1 MPADYVSE
9 LAEQAFKKIAA
20 GTGEEIVGILPE
32 RPQDSAALANQLHSR
47 PDLQAQVSLLAGY
60 TPSEWLLEHEL
71 AQVDERRKKVG
82 SDPVSSSGSPYD
94 RAAASGLMGLCFS
107 GGGIRSA
114 TFNLGIL
121 QGLAE
126 LKLLRS
132 LDYLSSVSGGGY
144 VHQWF
149 AAWTKRRS
157 FEEVERQLVPLPEIG
172 NPGSHPEP
180 LRWLRRYS
188 NYLTPEIGLLTADT
202 WVAFATW
209 LRNTFL
215 NQIILVSG
223 LLFLALL
230 PHAIASPALVPRDF
244 PAVAAAL
251 GAIFYLVL
259 VAIHFVG
266 RDLWNFGSPS
276 TSGKGGIG
284 QAKGTLGQEG
294 VQRVIVLPLMVSAL
308 LLALLFPVIS
318 EQTFGFHLV
327 LTCVASGF
335 LLLVLAL
342 TIAFAGRAPLCYLK
356 AHHRTAQFSNVGDFW
371 RMPKC
376 WAHLWFALAMLGLLT
391 ACVLAAAGGTAWIG
405 GSFILIAKLWSPTGI
420 LFSRI
425 TLIIAPPLLLGA
437 PLVTLLLLVGLLGR
451 TFRDSH
457 REWLSRFAAWM
468 GLFMLLWTL
477 SMGFSLLSH
486 RVALWLLR
494 KLRTVGVP
502 ALVGWIA
509 STVAGLL
516 AGKSTKSSGENSD
529 KASSFSVVELVAV
542 VGPYIFIAGLLFL
555 ISALGENILTSIA
568 PAGPVAVLATY
579 VTVLAICILFA
590 LRVDINEFSLH
601 AFYRDRLTRCYLGA
615 SNIPRNPNPFT
626 GFDDSDANVAIS
638 DLLPGKK
645 YYGPFPIFCTAL
657 NLTFGEDLAWQERK
671 AASFVFTPLYSGYD
685 VPWTAARRESNWRFN
700 GFVRTASYAYPEPG
714 VHINTAA
721 AISGAAVSPN
731 MGYHSNPAT
740 AFLLTL
746 FSVRLG
752 WWLRNPRVL
761 DEDGSALG
769 TPGLYPTPSPPFS
782 LLSLVSELL
791 GRTNDTS
798 NYVYLSD
805 GGHFDN
811 MGLYELVRRRC
822 RYIVIC
828 DSEEDGALNFGGIG
842 MAIRKARVDFG
853 VDVALDLRPLQHLED
868 SEYSAAHCVVG
879 TVVYPEHPEDPGTV
893 VYIKSSLTGDE
904 PADVLNYKKQHP
916 VFPHDSTTNQ
926 WFTESQFES
935 YRRLGHHV
943 CFSVFEPAGTVP
955 LVDCTDEQDERARER
970 YHQRRLHL
978 AQIWPCASLSDRK
991 QYFQSLR
998 DTWWAPTPEM
1008 DRFTTAHTA
1017 RYEELLT
1024 KARTD
1029 KGLPGFFKM
1038 MFSDDAN
1045 WKKGHSDEEI
1055 EYGVQF
1061 SSELIEFIW
1070 MVFNQLELVLPEKRD
1085 HPYARG
1091 WSRIFTKWTK
1101 IDVVRDGWK
1110 RYRDSYSTAF
1120 RRFAESHCVGLPP
1133 EKSEQPASTG
1143 KG

>member
-1 MPADYVSE
+1 MPADYVNE
-9 LAEQAFKKIAA
+9 LAEQAFKKITA
-20 GTGEEIVGILPE
+20 GTGEEIVAVLQD
-32 RPQDSAALANQLHSR
+32 RPQDAATLANQLNSH
-47 PDLQAQVSLLAGY
+47 PDRQAQVASLAGY
-60 TPSEWLLEHEL
+60 TPSQWLLEHEL
-71 AQVDERRKKVG
+71 VQIDERRKNVG
-82 SDPVSSSGSPYD
+82 SDPVSSTGSTYD

-132 LDYLSSVSGGGY
+132 FDYLSTVSGGGY

-149 AAWTKRRS
+149 AAWIKRRS
-157 FEEVERQLVPLPEIG
+157 FEEVERQLVPLPETG

-188 NYLTPEIGLLTADT
+188 NYLTPETGLLTADT

-209 LRNTFL
+209 LRNTVL
-215 NQIILVSG
+215 NQIILISG

-230 PHAIASPALVPRDF
+230 PHVLVLHGVVPRHF
-244 PAVAAAL
+244 PAVAAVV
-251 GAIFYLVL
+251 GTIFYLSF
-259 VAIHFVG
+259 VAIYFVG
-266 RDLWNFGSPS
+266 RDLGTFGSPNP
-276 TSGKGGIG
+276 SGKRGIG
-284 QAKGTLGQEG
+284 QTKGTLRQEG

-308 LLALLFPVIS
+308 LLALVFPVIS
-318 EQTFGFHLV
+318 GRTFGFHLV

-342 TIAFAGRAPLCYLK
+342 TIAFAGRAPLSYLK
-356 AHHRTAQFSNVGDFW
+356 THHRTAQFDNVGDFW

-376 WAHLWFALAMLGLLT
+376 WVHLWFAVAILGLLI
-391 ACVLAAAGGTAWIG
+391 ACVLAAAGGAAWVF
-405 GSFILIAKLWSPTGI
+405 GSFILVAKLWSWTGT
-420 LFSRI
+420 LFPRFV
-425 TLIIAPPLLLGA
+425 LIVAPPLFLGA
-437 PLVTLLLLVGLLGR
+437 PLVTMLLLVGFLGR
-451 TFRDSH
+451 TFRDSY
-457 REWLSRFAAWM
+457 REWLSRLAAWM

-486 RVALWLLR
+486 RVVLWLLW
-494 KLRTVGVP
+494 KLRSVGIP
-502 ALVGWIA
+502 AFVGWLA
-509 STVAGLL
+509 STVGGLF
-516 AGKSTKSSGENSD
+516 AGKSAKSSGANSD
-529 KASSFSVVELVAV
+529 KASSFSAVEVVAV
-542 VGPYIFIAGLLFL
+542 AGPYIFIAGLLL
-555 ISALGENILTSIA
+555 VISALAEKILTAIA
-568 PAGPVAVLATY
+568 PAGPLAVFATY
-579 VTVLAICILFA
+579 IAVLAICLLFA
-590 LRVDINEFSLH
+590 WRVDINEFSLH
-601 AFYRDRLTRCYLGA
+601 AFYRNRLTRCYLGA
-615 SNIPRNPNPFT
+615 SNIPRHPNPFT
-626 GFDDSDANVAIS
+626 GFDDSDADVAVS
-638 DLLPGKK
+638 DLVPAKK
-645 YYGPFPIFCTAL
+645 YLGPFPIFCTAL

-685 VPWTAARRESNWRFN
+685 VPWTAAKRESTCRFN
-700 GFVRTASYAYPEPG
+700 GFVRTATYAYPETG
-714 VHINTAA
+714 VHINTAV
-721 AISGAAVSPN
+721 AISGAALSPN
-731 MGYHSNPAT
+731 MGYHSSPLT

-769 TPGLYPTPSPPFS
+769 APDYYPPPSPPFS
-782 LLSLVSELL
+782 LLSLVNELL

-828 DSEEDGALNFGGIG
+828 DSEEDGALNFEGIG
-842 MAIRKARVDFG
+842 MAIRKARIDFG
-853 VDVALDLRPLQHLED
+853 VDVALDLRPLQRMKD
-868 SEYSAAHCVVG
+868 SEYSASHCVVG
-879 TVVYPEHPEDPGTV
+879 TVVYPEAPDNPGTV
-893 VYIKSSLTGDE
+893 VYIKSVLTGDE

-916 VFPHDSTTNQ
+916 VFPNDSTTDQ

-955 LVDCTDEQDERARER
+955 LVDCTDEQDAQGRELR
-970 YHQRRLHL
+970 HQRRVHL
-978 AQIWPCASLSDRK
+978 EQMWPCASLSDRK
-991 QYFQSLR
+991 QYFQSLG
-998 DTWWAPTPEM
+998 DIWWAPTPEM
-1008 DRFTTAHTA
+1008 DRFTAAHTA

-1029 KGLPGFFKM
+1029 KDLPGFFKM
-1038 MFSDDAN
+1038 MFSDDGN
-1045 WKKGHSDEEI
+1045 WKRGRSDEEI
-1055 EYGVQF
+1055 EYAVQF

-1101 IDVVRDGWK
+1101 IDVVQDGWK
-1110 RYRDSYSTAF
+1110 RYRDSYSTGF
-1120 RRFAESHCVGLPP
+1120 RRFAESHCVGLP
-1133 EKSEQPASTG
+1133 TRVRN
-1143 KG
+1143 

>member
-1 MPADYVSE
+1 MPADYVNE
-9 LAEQAFKKIAA
+9 LAEQAFKKITT
-20 GTGEEIVGILPE
+20 GRGEEIVAVLKG
-32 RPQDSAALANQLHSR
+32 RPPDAATLANQLNSR
-47 PDLQAQVSLLAGY
+47 PDLQAQVASLAAY
-60 TPSEWLLEHEL
+60 TPSQWLLEHEL
-71 AQVDERRKKVG
+71 IHVNERRQKVG
-82 SDPVSSSGSPYD
+82 SDPVSSAGNAYG

-132 LDYLSSVSGGGY
+132 FDYLSTVSGGGY

-149 AAWTKRRS
+149 AAWVKRRS
-157 FEEVERQLVPLPEIG
+157 LEEVERQLVPLPETG

-209 LRNTFL
+209 LRNTLL
-215 NQIILVSG
+215 NQIILISA

-230 PHAIASPALVPRDF
+230 PHVLLWHGVVPRRF
-244 PAVAAAL
+244 PSVATAL
-251 GAIFYLVL
+251 GTIFYLFL
-259 VAIHFVG
+259 VATYFVG
-266 RDLWNFGSPS
+266 RDLWTFGAP
-276 TSGKGGIG
+276 TPSGKGVIG
-284 QAKGTLGQEG
+284 QAKGTLRQDG

-318 EQTFGFHLV
+318 GQMFGFHLA
-327 LTCVASGF
+327 LTGVASGF
-335 LLLVLAL
+335 LLFVLAL
-342 TIAFAGRAPLCYLK
+342 TIAFAGRAPLSYLK
-356 AHHRTAQFSNVGDFW
+356 THHRTAQFDNVGDFW

-376 WAHLWFALAMLGLLT
+376 WVHFWFAVAILGLII
-391 ACVLAAAGGTAWIG
+391 ACILAAAGGAAWIF
-405 GSFILIAKLWSPTGI
+405 GSFILFAKLWSRTRT
-420 LFSRI
+420 LFPRFV
-425 TLIIAPPLLLGA
+425 LIFAPPLFLGA
-437 PLVTLLLLVGLLGR
+437 PLVTILLLVGFLGR
-451 TFRDSH
+451 TFRDSY
-457 REWLSRFAAWM
+457 REWLSRLAASM

-477 SMGFSLLSH
+477 SMGFSLLGY
-486 RVALWLLR
+486 RVVIWCWSRLRAVGLPAIGVWL
-494 KLRTVGVP
+494 V
-502 ALVGWIA
+502 
-509 STVAGLL
+509 STAGGLF
-516 AGKSTKSSGENSD
+516 AGKSAKSSGANSD
-529 KASSFSVVELVAV
+529 KASSFGAVEVVAV
-542 VGPYIFIAGLLFL
+542 AGPYIFIAGLLL
-555 ISALGENILTSIA
+555 LVSALAEKGLTSIA
-568 PAGPVAVLATY
+568 PAGPLAVFLTY
-579 VTVLAICILFA
+579 VVFPAICLLFA
-590 LRVDINEFSLH
+590 WRVDINEFSLH
-601 AFYRDRLTRCYLGA
+601 AFYRNRLTRCYLGA
-615 SNIPRNPNPFT
+615 SNIPRHPNPFT
-626 GFDDSDANVAIS
+626 GFDDSDADVAVR
-638 DLLPGKK
+638 DLVPARK
-645 YYGPFPIFCTAL
+645 YLGPFPIFCTAL

-685 VPWTAARRESNWRFN
+685 VPWTAAKRESNSRFN
-700 GFVRTASYAYPEPG
+700 GFVRTSTYAYPETG
-714 VHINTAA
+714 VHINTAV

-761 DEDGSALG
+761 SEDGSALG
-769 TPGLYPTPSPPFS
+769 APNSYPPPSPPFS
-782 LLSLVSELL
+782 LLALVNELL
-791 GRTNDTS
+791 GLTNDTS

-828 DSEEDGALNFGGIG
+828 DSEEDCALNFGGIG
-842 MAIRKARVDFG
+842 MAIRKARTDFG

-868 SEYSAAHCVVG
+868 SEYSASHCVVG
-879 TVVYPEHPEDPGTV
+879 TVVYPEAPDNPGTV

-904 PADVLNYKKQHP
+904 PADVLNFKKQHP
-916 VFPHDSTTNQ
+916 IFPHDSTADQ

-955 LVDCTDEQDERARER
+955 LVDCTDEEDARDRER
-970 YHQRRLHL
+970 RHQRRLNT

-991 QYFQSLR
+991 QYFRSLR
-998 DTWWAPTPEM
+998 DTWRAPTPEM

-1029 KGLPGFFKM
+1029 KCLPGFFKM
-1038 MFSDDAN
+1038 MFSGDGN
-1045 WKKGHSDEEI
+1045 WKKDRSAEEI
-1055 EYGVQF
+1055 EYAVQF

-1101 IDVVRDGWK
+1101 VDVVQDGWK
-1110 RYRDSYSTAF
+1110 RYRDSYSPGF

-1133 EKSEQPASTG
+1133 EKPEVSASIG
-1143 KG
+1143 KD